1 MLGARTRLW
10 NQAVRA
16 SDLYLPG
23 NGSFAPLLFLGE
35 DVSGIRTE
43 KEHLHICFAYFDHV
57 SFLELVR
64 FWVRFFPCY
73 CSIFESDIFNL
84 HITCCIWELT
94 KDLQL
99 CTVLAASW
107 KQNLSFAW
115 QQFAQYFLQMF
126 NLEYLVCIIVLVFSA
141 SWKYYLSFAWYF
153 RTLKLKSF
161 SCKIVLAF
169 LSLAGTCSVAG
180 TCISLG

>member
-84 HITCCIWELT
+84 HITCCIWELQ
-94 KDLQL
+94 KICNCARYLRQVESKICRL
-99 CTVLAASW
+99 HGS
-107 KQNLSFAW
+107 NLRSIFCRCLIWNISFA
-115 QQFAQYFLQMF
+115 
-126 NLEYLVCIIVLVFSA
+126 
-141 SWKYYLSFAWYF
+141 
-153 RTLKLKSF
+153 
-161 SCKIVLAF
+161 
-169 LSLAGTCSVAG
+169 
-180 TCISLG
+180 

>member
-84 HITCCIWELT
+84 HITCCIWELQRSAIVHGT
-94 KDLQL
+94 CGKLKAKSVV
-99 CTVLAASW
+99 CMAAIC
-107 KQNLSFAW
+107 AV
-115 QQFAQYFLQMF
+115 FLQMF